1 MGERICPYCGAYLD
15 PEEKCEC
22 REQEKGPAAADQ
34 SNAGPN
40 STLKC
45 YFYMNY
51 CTEERNCQYE
61 QLQKMWLLM

>member
-34 SNAGPN
+34 SNAGPSKKIGN
-40 STLKC
+40 KSMC
-45 YFYMNY
+45 
-51 CTEERNCQYE
+51 
-61 QLQKMWLLM
+61 LL